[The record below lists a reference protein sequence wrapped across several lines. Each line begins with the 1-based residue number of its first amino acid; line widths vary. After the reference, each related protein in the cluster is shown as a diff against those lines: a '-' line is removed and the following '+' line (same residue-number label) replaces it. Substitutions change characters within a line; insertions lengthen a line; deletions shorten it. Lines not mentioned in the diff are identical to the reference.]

1 MLERVGY
8 PFKSKQHAKTLARY
22 QKDHQKTRW
31 VTNYLGET
39 ATRKGIVLCSEN
51 SCPKCLRYQF
61 TEDFTL
67 KISDK
72 CCDRLKKDP
81 IHKWQEENNKPY
93 AIVGIMH
100 DEGGRRVHST
110 CLAFYGGKMK
120 KFNPLIPVTKA
131 WENWFIETYHIEIC
145 DIYKPPY
152 NFDRTG
158 CKGCPFNMNLQR
170 ELDTLDKYFPLEKK
184 QCEIIW
190 RPVYEEYRRIGYRL
204 RPKEDGRQMT
214 LDEFLED

>member
-1 MLERVGY
+1 MI
-8 PFKSKQHAKTLARY
+8 
-22 QKDHQKTRW
+22 
-31 VTNYLGET
+31 YLGEIE
-39 ATRKGIVLCSEN
+39 ARYGKKKIGEYA
-51 SCPKCLRYQF
+51 CPKCLRYQF

-72 CCDRLKKDP
+72 CCDRLKKEP
-81 IHKWQEENNKPY
+81 LEKWQQANNIPY
-93 AIVGIMH
+93 ALTGITS
-100 DEGGRRVHST
+100 DEGGRRRSAA
-110 CLAFYGGKMK
+110 CLAFSGNKLK
-120 KFNPLIPVTKA
+120 RFNPLMPVTKA
-131 WENWFIETYHIEIC
+131 WEDWFIDTYHIEIS

-158 CKGCPFNMNLQR
+158 CKGCPFNPTLQR

-204 RPKEDGRQMT
+204 RPLDEGRQMS
-214 LDEFLED
+214 LDEFLQD